1 MATQI
6 CFMFT
11 PTHLGEMIQCDGLVQ
26 PPTSWWFHQGLGGLI
41 IAKSTT
47 RLDLRSWKTEN
58 GPRCVFIRVFFHDD
72 GVFFGR
78 WMMFEVYVRCIF
90 FVGLQPKL
98 PTTQKS
104 KAQEQMLGGFGGNTG
119 TLLPT
124 INGLD
129 SRELVHCNP
138 LTGFSL
144 QIGSLIWSIRMR
156 DEPRIVAKL

>member
-1 MATQI
+1 
-6 CFMFT
+6 
-11 PTHLGEMIQCDGLVQ
+11 
-26 PPTSWWFHQGLGGLI
+26 
-41 IAKSTT
+41 
-47 RLDLRSWKTEN
+47 
-58 GPRCVFIRVFFHDD
+58 
-72 GVFFGR
+72 
-78 WMMFEVYVRCIF
+78 MFEVYKSGVIF
-90 FVGLQPKL
+90 VVGVQAKSPKS
-98 PTTQKS
+98 QKH
-104 KAQEQMLGGFGGNTG
+104 KKMLGGFGGNTG